1 VTSTTIGSRPD
12 APRRAW
18 LAPRLARARAAAARL
33 VRPAR
38 PVLANAAQIPL
49 TITAYGCLATA
60 AFRFDTLVGLA
71 STAVL
76 LIVLEHQLAD
86 E

>member
-1 VTSTTIGSRPD
+1 VTSTTAFPRAS
-12 APRRAW
+12 RRAW
-18 LAPRLARARAAAARL
+18 LAPRLERARSVAGRL
-33 VRPAR
+33 IRPAR

-49 TITAYGCLATA
+49 TIAAYGLLAGA
-60 AFRFDTLVGLA
+60 AVAWDTLAGLA
-71 STAVL
+71 CTAVL

>member
-1 VTSTTIGSRPD
+1 MASTTVFPR
-12 APRRAW
+12 ARRAVM
-18 LAPRLARARAAAARL
+18 APLRKRARAAVAAV

-49 TITAYGCLATA
+49 TITGYGCLSGA
-60 AFRFDTLVGLA
+60 AFTQGLPVGLA
-71 STAVL
+71 SSAVL

-86 E
+86 EP

>member
-1 VTSTTIGSRPD
+1 VASTTVFPRT
-12 APRRAW
+12 RRAW
-18 LAPRLARARAAAARL
+18 LAPRLGRARTVAGRL
-33 VRPAR
+33 LAPAR

-49 TITAYGCLATA
+49 TIAAYGCLASA
-60 AFRFDTLVGLA
+60 AFLFDTLVGLA